1 MVKKTID
8 IVKNN
13 NICVSCG
20 TCAAVC
26 PKKCIQYNR
35 QGGIYTPT
43 INENEC
49 IKCGMCYKMCPS
61 IDFDYLDLYRKAS
74 LQAPED
80 IYTGNV
86 INCYTAYC
94 KDPKMIKSA
103 TSGGV
108 IVTIIRKLLQEKR
121 YDCAFL
127 ADSFN
132 FDLQAQAN
140 RYDNIL
146 EYNDIC
152 KSKYVF
158 VSQERTIKYILG
170 HRDEKIIL
178 VGTPCFFHAF
188 QKVVATYSLNRNNY
202 LMIGLFCD
210 KSLSYNFIEYFEDV
224 IVKGS
229 IKKLY
234 FRNKEAGGWPGNI
247 QVVKDNGEKVTL
259 PAQKRMEVKDYF
271 CPERCH
277 YCMDKL
283 NQFSDISVGDNY
295 TGLNSQKEG
304 SSCIIVRTNKGVDIL
319 ENVEPLFVLDKIP
332 ISVIQESQH
341 ILQKAENHKQA
352 LLFSKKTGLK
362 CDILPMKH
370 EPIGIKTHISYFYK
384 IHKTKIGRDYPQ
396 TKVKLQQE
404 LKLKHLIAKI
414 KTGVKK

>member
-8 IVKNN
+8 IVKNS

-20 TCAAVC
+20 TCAVVC
-26 PKKCIQYNR
+26 PKKCIQYNK
-35 QGGIYTPT
+35 QGGIYVPA
-43 INENEC
+43 INEKEC
-49 IKCGMCYKMCPS
+49 IKCGLCYKMCPS
-61 IDFDYLDLYRKAS
+61 IDFDYLDIYQKS
-74 LQAPED
+74 SFQTPED
-80 IYTGNV
+80 LYTGNV

-108 IVTIIRKLLQEKR
+108 IVTIIRKLLQEKK

-132 FDLQAQAN
+132 FDSQVQAN
-140 RYDNIL
+140 RYDGIL
-146 EYNDIC
+146 EYEDIC

-158 VSQERTIKYILG
+158 VSQERTIKYILE

-188 QKVVATYSLNRNNY
+188 QKVVVSYSLNRDNY
-202 LMIGLFCD
+202 FMIGLFCD

-224 IVKGS
+224 VVKKS

-247 QVVKDNGEKVTL
+247 QVVNDNGEKVIF

-271 CPERCH
+271 CPERCL

-295 TGLNSQKEG
+295 TGLNSRKEG
-304 SSCIIVRTNKGVDIL
+304 SSCIIVRTNRGVDIL
-319 ENVEPLFVLDKIP
+319 ENVKILFVLDEIP
-332 ISVIQESQH
+332 VSVIQKSQH
-341 ILQKAENHKQA
+341 VLQKAENHKHS
-352 LLFSKKTGLK
+352 LLFSKRTGLM
-362 CDILPMKH
+362 CDVLPTKH
-370 EPIGIKTHISYFYK
+370 EPIGIKARINYFYK
-384 IHKTKIGRDYPQ
+384 IHKVKIGRNYPQ
-396 TKVKLQQE
+396 TKGKLEQE

-414 KTGVKK
+414 KRG